1 MDLETDQIEWLALS
15 QHSAFTVIVEGISE
29 VMLLKLEDLTKE
41 VNPQVS
47 DQDYDD
53 IGINAS
59 NALNDL
65 ISQYLF
71 RLYTSADVR
80 RILTAHDTD

>member
-1 MDLETDQIEWLALS
+1 MDIETDQLEWLALS
-15 QHSAFTVIVEGISE
+15 QHSAFAEIVEGLSDTL
-29 VMLLKLEDLTKE
+29 LLKLEALTKD

-47 DQDYDD
+47 DRSYDD

-71 RLYTSADVR
+71 SLYTGADVKA
-80 RILTAHDTD
+80 ILNSHDTD